1 MHIMVFD
8 KKHRN
13 YFLLAIVSALL
24 LLVLVGSVLIVDR
37 IIYPKLE
44 DTRHERKTIW
54 HEGVSYFPRQDIR
67 VFLFMGID
75 RVGPVVDSGS
85 YKSEGAADVILVF
98 IFNDTEK
105 QYTVL
110 ALNRDSM
117 VQMQKLGIGG
127 KPAGSITAQL
137 ALSHTYGNGLQQS
150 CINTRETV
158 SNLLSGIT
166 IHQYVSMNMDAI
178 SMLTDA
184 VGGVRVN
191 VTDDFSTIDSSLKK
205 GEIILNGDQAYKF
218 LRTRKDIGDQLNLS
232 RMDRHKEF
240 MAGFEEAYRK
250 NIGDSISK
258 AMEIYN
264 DISPYVVTDC
274 SDNTIANL
282 LNRLYDYKLVDIL
295 SPAGTN
301 VRGEEYME
309 FYIDEEDLFQL
320 VLRLLYEPKN
330 SNS

>member
-1 MHIMVFD
+1 
-8 KKHRN
+8 
-13 YFLLAIVSALL
+13 
-24 LLVLVGSVLIVDR
+24 
-37 IIYPKLE
+37 
-44 DTRHERKTIW
+44 
-54 HEGVSYFPRQDIR
+54 
-67 VFLFMGID
+67 
-75 RVGPVVDSGS
+75 
-85 YKSEGAADVILVF
+85 
-98 IFNDTEK
+98 
-105 QYTVL
+105 
-110 ALNRDSM
+110 
-117 VQMQKLGIGG
+117 
-127 KPAGSITAQL
+127 
-137 ALSHTYGNGLQQS
+137 
-150 CINTRETV
+150 
-158 SNLLSGIT
+158 
-166 IHQYVSMNMDAI
+166 MNMDAI
-178 SMLTDA
+178 SILTDA
-184 VGGVRVN
+184 VGGVKVN
-191 VTDDFSTIDSSLKK
+191 VTDDFSAIDGSLKN

-218 LRTRKDIGDQLNLS
+218 LRTRKDVGDQLNLS

-250 NIGDSISK
+250 NIGDSISM

-309 FYIDEEDLFQL
+309 FYIDEEELFQL